1 MWDTLTH
8 KWLRVPYSLHATI
21 DQRVKKPRATVLFI
35 HGIGN
40 SGEAWTDV
48 IAALPKDVRL
58 VSIDLLGFGKSQ
70 RPSWAI
76 YSARTQAR
84 AVLATYFKL
93 RISGQVI
100 IVGHSLGALVAVEI
114 TKRYP
119 LLVKSLVLCSPPF
132 YREDPV
138 KKRMLPSGD
147 KILTTLYKFIRDN
160 PDDFIKISQVAM
172 RLGLV
177 NKSFSLNRDSAPMYM
192 NALESSII
200 NQTSLSDAIKIKA
213 PAHIIYGRLD
223 PVVIYK
229 NLRYVANH
237 NPNVKL
243 STVLAGHEV
252 QGLLLNAAI
261 RAVTDAIEAPATNKK
276 LPTKPV
282 I

>member
-8 KWLRVPYSLHATI
+8 RWLRVPYSLHATI
-21 DQRVKKPRATVLFI
+21 DQRVKRPRATVLFI

-48 IAALPKDVRL
+48 IAALPRDVRL

-70 RPSWAI
+70 RPTWAI
-76 YSARTQAR
+76 YNAKTQAR
-84 AVLATYFKL
+84 AVLATYLKL

-114 TKRYP
+114 AKRYP

-147 KILTTLYKFIRDN
+147 KILTTFYRYIRNN
-160 PDDFIKISQVAM
+160 PDDFIKISKVAM
-172 RLGLV
+172 RLGMV
-177 NKSFSLNRDSAPMYM
+177 NKSFSIDRDSAPVYM

-200 NQTSLSDAIKIKA
+200 NQTSLDDALKLKV
-213 PAHIIYGRLD
+213 PTHVLYGRLD

-229 NLRYVANH
+229 NLRYLANN
-237 NPNVKL
+237 NPRVRL
-243 STVLAGHEV
+243 TTVLAAHEV
-252 QGLLLNAAI
+252 QGLFLGAAI
-261 RAVTDAIEAPATNKK
+261 KAITEAIDSTRPKVLSK
-276 LPTKPV
+276 
-282 I
+282 